1 MLLGMIC
8 ARFRDVPP
16 IVASIVQVVFF
27 VTPIVWP
34 PSALGPNAWWA
45 VLNPLYTSIDV
56 MRGPLLGES
65 VSPHSWTILLGTTVV
80 NCTVSFLFFAR
91 FRSRIAFWV

>member
-1 MLLGMIC
+1 
-8 ARFRDVPP
+8 
-16 IVASIVQVVFF
+16 VFF

-34 PSALGPNAWWA
+34 PSALGANAWWA
-45 VLNPLYTSIDV
+45 VLNPIYASIDV
-56 MRGPLLGES
+56 MRGPLLGEP
-65 VSPHSWTILLGTTVV
+65 VEPYSWTLLFVVTLV